1 MFKHLNNL
9 RSFAAGSLQQLDSFL
24 GGFKYADSNSATSTT
39 TLIWKAHCAADFR
52 SFIASPSLA
61 SFLKTGITCLGLD
74 DTSASLYEMFKT
86 KISSSAKKSLKDVS
100 SIFFTLCPP
109 LSFGMPNLN
118 PTASF
123 GYPELISITS
133 LSTSIY
139 AASLLSKNPLIQNM
153 RDPSLLGTAVGT
165 TLSWIFD
172 QNPYVGALSGALSG
186 AFLGFTRSQLP
197 SVPDLGISKAFNQ
210 IKNGL
215 APLLEQRF
223 DLILPGVTS
232 LIGCSAFSSF
242 DPYASKETTLFVG
255 ALIFGAA
262 YTSYNSIIP
271 IFKKANEISYWG
283 YENMPTILSL
293 SWMSM
298 TLSLAPESIHSIL
311 TETCPNKND

>member
-242 DPYASKETTLFVG
+242 DPYASKETTLFV
-255 ALIFGAA
+255 
-262 YTSYNSIIP
+262 
-271 IFKKANEISYWG
+271 
-283 YENMPTILSL
+283 
-293 SWMSM
+293 
-298 TLSLAPESIHSIL
+298 
-311 TETCPNKND
+311 